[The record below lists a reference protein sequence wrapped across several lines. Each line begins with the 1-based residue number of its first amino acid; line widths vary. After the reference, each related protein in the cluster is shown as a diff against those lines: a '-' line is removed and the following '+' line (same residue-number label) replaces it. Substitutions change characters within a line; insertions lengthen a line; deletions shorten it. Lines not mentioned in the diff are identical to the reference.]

1 MATILFTIPA
11 NRADLL
17 SEVHS
22 SYTVKN
28 VIIPGEIISKLEGT
42 SFFIFFYSN
51 F

>member
-1 MATILFTIPA
+1 MATIVFTIPA

-28 VIIPGEIISKLEGT
+28 VIIPAEIISKLEGT
-42 SFFIFFYSN
+42 FFFFFNSN